1 MHILRELFTSTSN
14 TVNDW
19 TNVFFRLR
27 QNVCCS
33 SRICYS
39 GHRHSSLWLYSS
51 AKISTLQCSL
61 ICSSFYMLHT
71 SVYFFVVLLLQV
83 SMSYLEIYNENIRD
97 LLNPS
102 SGHLELREDSKG
114 QNIQVAGLSES
125 TTKNTNEVRIY
136 MNYIGTKVS
145 SAVPL

>member
-1 MHILRELFTSTSN
+1 
-14 TVNDW
+14 
-19 TNVFFRLR
+19 
-27 QNVCCS
+27 
-33 SRICYS
+33 
-39 GHRHSSLWLYSS
+39 
-51 AKISTLQCSL
+51 
-61 ICSSFYMLHT
+61 MLHT